1 VWLANLAAL
10 ELHTPQ
16 WRIGSAGPD
25 RLVVDLDPGPPAG
38 IRECCTVALLMRE
51 RLAADGIDA
60 YPKTSGRKGIQLAC
74 PISAEQPADQV
85 TAYARRV
92 ARELERAEPD
102 LILSRMTRRLRPG
115 KVFID
120 WSQNNAAKTTITA
133 YSLRGQPLPTV
144 STPLRWEEVE
154 SRTVAPTKLTAL
166 VVLKRVER
174 YGDLMAAL
182 HAPGPRIP
190 A

>member
-1 VWLANLAAL
+1 
-10 ELHTPQ
+10 
-16 WRIGSAGPD
+16 
-25 RLVVDLDPGPPAG
+25 
-38 IRECCTVALLMRE
+38 
-51 RLAADGIDA
+51 
-60 YPKTSGRKGIQLAC
+60 
-74 PISAEQPADQV
+74 
-85 TAYARRV
+85 
-92 ARELERAEPD
+92 LERAEPD